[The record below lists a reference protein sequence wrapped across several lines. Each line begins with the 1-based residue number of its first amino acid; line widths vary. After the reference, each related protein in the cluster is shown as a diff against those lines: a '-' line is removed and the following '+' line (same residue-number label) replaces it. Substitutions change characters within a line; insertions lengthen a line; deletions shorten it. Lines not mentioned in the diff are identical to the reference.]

1 MNKPGK
7 KTHRV
12 VLPLVVMGVSGCGKS
27 VVGMAIAEALHAS
40 FVEGDML
47 HPAKNITR
55 MANGQALND
64 ADRKGWLDLIGREIA
79 AQVEQG
85 HHVVAACSA
94 LKRRYRD
101 QLRSL
106 NPSLHFVHLVLD
118 PATARRRVLE
128 RTGHF
133 MPESLVDSQFADLE
147 PPDVNEAALVLDA
160 LLPVDVLARAATDFV
175 NGGRQP

>member
-1 MNKPGK
+1 MTKSGI
-7 KTHRV
+7 KTHGVMR
-12 VLPLVVMGVSGCGKS
+12 PLVVMGVSGCGKS
-27 VVGMAIAEALHAS
+27 VVGLAIAEALHAS

-55 MANGQALND
+55 MANGQPLKD

-79 AQVEQG
+79 SRVVEG
-85 HHVVAACSA
+85 KHVVAACSA

-101 QLRSL
+101 QLRNH
-106 NPSLHFVHLVLD
+106 NPTLRFVYLMLD

-147 PPDVNEAALVLDA
+147 PPDFDEAALVLDA